1 MELLM
6 AQMASINEASASGL
20 LSESVA
26 ESATKALL
34 EKLHESQ
41 EKQEA
46 KEEVKGG
53 VEKTSSE
60 TSTLAEKILPD
71 EPEISAETFEQ
82 LAPPE
87 VDDLLDSDDDLES
100 E

>member
-1 MELLM
+1 
-6 AQMASINEASASGL
+6 
-20 LSESVA
+20 
-26 ESATKALL
+26 
-34 EKLHESQ
+34 
-41 EKQEA
+41 
-46 KEEVKGG
+46 VKVG

-87 VDDLLDSDDDLES
+87 VDDLLESDDELES